1 MATYKVKVAT
11 GTDFLS
17 GTVDSI
23 SLTMVG
29 TQGESHKQLLNHFGR
44 DFATGAVDEY
54 TVRCQ
59 QDLGELIIIRLH
71 KERHSFLPKNSWY
84 CNYVQICAPGG
95 RVYHFPA
102 YQWMDGY
109 ETLALREATGKTTA
123 DDTLPI
129 LLEHRRE
136 EIRAKQDFY
145 HWRVFVPGLPNYV
158 HIPSYRPPARRNPNR
173 PEGAGP
179 PGPGRDA
186 LAAPP
191 SPEYVAEHWAEDSF
205 FGYQYLNG
213 INPGL
218 LRRCTRI
225 PDKFPVTDDM
235 VAPFLGEGTCLQAEL
250 EKGNIYLADYR
261 ILEGIPSIELHGR
274 KQHHCAP
281 LCLLHFGPDGNMM
294 PIAIQLSQTPGPDSP
309 IFLPSD
315 SEWDWL
321 LAKTWVRYAEFYCH
335 EAISHLLET
344 HLIAEAFC
352 LAMLRQLPMCH
363 PLYKLLVPHTRYTIQ
378 INSIG
383 RALLLN
389 EGGLSARGMSL
400 GLEGFAEVMVRAL
413 SETTYESLYLPND
426 FVERGVQD
434 LPGYYYRDDSLAV
447 WDALERY
454 VTEVITY
461 YYPCDAAVEGDP
473 ELQSW
478 VQEIF
483 KQWLPRLRRGGGCCA
498 ESGKESQDSSKAF
511 PLLSPGTRESPP
523 PQLRERGERSEG
535 PTSDR
540 CLERLQRTCGQG
552 QLGSP
557 AQACGLDGGFPQR
570 LRTVPELIRYVTI
583 VIYTC
588 SAKHAA
594 VNTGQLE
601 YTAWMPNF
609 PSSMRNPP
617 MQAKGLTT
625 REIYMDTLPDVKT
638 TCITLLVLWTLSRE
652 PDRPLGH
659 FPDIHFVE
667 EAPRRSMETLPQRLA
682 QISHNIRQRNKG
694 LPVPY
699 YYLDPVPGQ
708 EALED
713 SDVPTTP
720 GSSVKSWESLIAE
733 TPEVHMGPACGSDL
747 RDSSWVPVVPIDT
760 GDFSAGHT
768 GDPEHVVCTVVMG
781 KILSLSVVSQ
791 LLGPE
796 EGAEDASLRPFGD
809 QLQALHGNGSQA
821 SRPLTW
827 LMGFPSAKCG
837 PACRCPGYRG
847 NEE

>member
-1 MATYKVKVAT
+1 MAAYKVKVAT
-11 GTDFLS
+11 GTDLLS
-17 GTVDSI
+17 GTMDSI
-23 SLTMVG
+23 SLTIVG
-29 TQGESHKQLLNHFGR
+29 TRGESHKQLLNHFGR
-44 DFATGAVDEY
+44 DFATGAI
-54 TVRCQ
+54 
-59 QDLGELIIIRLH
+59 G
-71 KERHSFLPKNSWY
+71 
-84 CNYVQICAPGG
+84 APNG

-109 ETLALREATGKTTA
+109 ETLALREATGKTRA
-123 DDTLPI
+123 EDTLPI
-129 LLEHRRE
+129 LLEHRQE

-158 HIPSYRPPARRNPNR
+158 HIPSYRPPVRRNPNR
-173 PEGAGP
+173 PEWNGYIPGFPILINIKATKFLNSNLRFSFVKTASFFFRLGP
-179 PGPGRDA
+179 MA
-186 LAAPP
+186 LGFKLRGLVDCKQSWKRLKDIKKIFPANK
-191 SPEYVAEHWAEDSF
+191 SFISEYVAAHWTEDSF

-213 INPGL
+213 VNPGL
-218 LRRCTRI
+218 LRRCTQI

-261 ILEGIPSIELHGR
+261 ILEGIPTIELNGR

-281 LCLLHFGPDGNMM
+281 LCLLHFGSEGNMM
-294 PIAIQLSQTPGPDSP
+294 PIAIQLSQTPGPDCP

-352 LAMLRQLPMCH
+352 LAMIRQLPMCH

-413 SETTYESLYLPND
+413 SETTYDSLYLPND

-454 VTEVITY
+454 VTEIITY
-461 YYPCDAAVEGDP
+461 YYPCDAAVAGDP

-483 KQWLPRLRRGGGCCA
+483 KEC
-498 ESGKESQDSSKAF
+498 
-511 PLLSPGTRESPP
+511 LLGRES
-523 PQLRERGERSEG
+523 S
-535 PTSDR
+535 
-540 CLERLQRTCGQG
+540 
-552 QLGSP
+552 
-557 AQACGLDGGFPQR
+557 GFPQC

-625 REIYMDTLPDVKT
+625 LETFMDTLPDVKT

-652 PDRPLGH
+652 PDDKRPLGH

-667 EAPRRSMETLPQRLA
+667 DAPRRSMETLRRRLA

-694 LPVPY
+694 LPIPY
-699 YYLDPVPGQ
+699 YYLDPV
-708 EALED
+708 
-713 SDVPTTP
+713 
-720 GSSVKSWESLIAE
+720 LIE
-733 TPEVHMGPACGSDL
+733 NSI
-747 RDSSWVPVVPIDT
+747 SI
-760 GDFSAGHT
+760 
-768 GDPEHVVCTVVMG
+768 
-781 KILSLSVVSQ
+781 
-791 LLGPE
+791 
-796 EGAEDASLRPFGD
+796 
-809 QLQALHGNGSQA
+809 
-821 SRPLTW
+821 
-827 LMGFPSAKCG
+827 
-837 PACRCPGYRG
+837 
-847 NEE
+847 

>member
-1 MATYKVKVAT
+1 MAAYKVKVAT
-11 GTDFLS
+11 GTDLLS
-17 GTVDSI
+17 GTMDSI
-23 SLTMVG
+23 SLTIVG
-29 TQGESHKQLLNHFGR
+29 TRGQSHKQLLNHFGR
-44 DFATGAVDEY
+44 DFATGAVSRC
-54 TVRCQ
+54 TCAVCVRVCVRCVCACVGRQ
-59 QDLGELIIIRLH
+59 GWAQTLSLLCG
-71 KERHSFLPKNSWY
+71 LP
-84 CNYVQICAPGG
+84 A
-95 RVYHFPA
+95 
-102 YQWMDGY
+102 
-109 ETLALREATGKTTA
+109 GKTA
-123 DDTLPI
+123 AEDTLPI
-129 LLEHRRE
+129 LLEHRQE

-145 HWRVFVPGLPNYV
+145 QWNGYIPGFPILINIKATKFLNSNLRFSFIKTASFFFRLGPMALGFKLRGLV
-158 HIPSYRPPARRNPNR
+158 DCKQSWKRLKDIKKIFPANK
-173 PEGAGP
+173 
-179 PGPGRDA
+179 
-186 LAAPP
+186 
-191 SPEYVAEHWAEDSF
+191 SIISEYVAEHWAEDSF

-250 EKGNIYLADYR
+250 EKGNIFLADYR
-261 ILEGIPSIELHGR
+261 ILEGIPTIELNGR

-281 LCLLHFGPDGNMM
+281 LCLLHFGPEGNMM
-294 PIAIQLSQTPGPDSP
+294 PIAIQLSQTPGPDCP

-352 LAMLRQLPMCH
+352 LAMMRQLPMCH

-413 SETTYESLYLPND
+413 SETTYDSLYLPND

-454 VTEVITY
+454 VTEIITY

-483 KQWLPRLRRGGGCCA
+483 KEC
-498 ESGKESQDSSKAF
+498 
-511 PLLSPGTRESPP
+511 LLGRES
-523 PQLRERGERSEG
+523 S
-535 PTSDR
+535 
-540 CLERLQRTCGQG
+540 
-552 QLGSP
+552 
-557 AQACGLDGGFPQR
+557 GFPRR
-570 LRTVPELIRYVTI
+570 LRTVPELIRYVTV

-625 REIYMDTLPDVKT
+625 LETFMDTLPDVKT
-638 TCITLLVLWTLSRE
+638 TCVTLLVLWTLSRE
-652 PDRPLGH
+652 PD
-659 FPDIHFVE
+659 DKV
-667 EAPRRSMETLPQRLA
+667 PRGSGCRRGWAYSKYRSMESLRRRLA
-682 QISHNIRQRNKG
+682 QISHNIRQRNKC
-694 LPVPY
+694 LPIPY
-699 YYLDPVPGQ
+699 YYLDPV
-708 EALED
+708 
-713 SDVPTTP
+713 
-720 GSSVKSWESLIAE
+720 LIE
-733 TPEVHMGPACGSDL
+733 NSI
-747 RDSSWVPVVPIDT
+747 SI
-760 GDFSAGHT
+760 
-768 GDPEHVVCTVVMG
+768 
-781 KILSLSVVSQ
+781 
-791 LLGPE
+791 
-796 EGAEDASLRPFGD
+796 
-809 QLQALHGNGSQA
+809 
-821 SRPLTW
+821 
-827 LMGFPSAKCG
+827 
-837 PACRCPGYRG
+837 
-847 NEE
+847 

>member
-11 GTDFLS
+11 GTDLLS
-17 GTVDSI
+17 GTMDSI
-23 SLTMVG
+23 SLTIVG

-102 YQWMDGY
+102 YQWMEGY
-109 ETLALREATGKTTA
+109 ETLALREATGKPTA

-173 PEGAGP
+173 PEWNGYIPGFPILINIKATKFLNSNLRYSFIKTASFFFRLGP
-179 PGPGRDA
+179 MA
-186 LAAPP
+186 LGFKLRGLVDCKQSWKRLKDIKKIFPANK
-191 SPEYVAEHWAEDSF
+191 SIISEYVAEHWTEDSF

-218 LRRCTRI
+218 LRRCTQI

-261 ILEGIPSIELHGR
+261 ILEGIPSIELNGR

-281 LCLLHFGPDGNMM
+281 LCLLHFGREGNMM
-294 PIAIQLSQTPGPDSP
+294 PIAIQLSQTPGPESP

-400 GLEGFAEVMVRAL
+400 GLQGFAEVMVRAL

-454 VTEVITY
+454 VTEIITY

-483 KQWLPRLRRGGGCCA
+483 KQC
-498 ESGKESQDSSKAF
+498 
-511 PLLSPGTRESPP
+511 LLGRES
-523 PQLRERGERSEG
+523 S
-535 PTSDR
+535 
-540 CLERLQRTCGQG
+540 
-552 QLGSP
+552 
-557 AQACGLDGGFPQR
+557 GFPQC

-625 REIYMDTLPDVKT
+625 RDSYMDTLPDVKT

-652 PDRPLGH
+652 PDDKRPLGH

-667 EAPRRSMETLPQRLA
+667 EAPRRSMEVLRQRLA
-682 QISHNIRQRNKG
+682 QISHDIRQRNKD

-699 YYLDPVPGQ
+699 YYLDPV
-708 EALED
+708 
-713 SDVPTTP
+713 
-720 GSSVKSWESLIAE
+720 LIE
-733 TPEVHMGPACGSDL
+733 NSI
-747 RDSSWVPVVPIDT
+747 SI
-760 GDFSAGHT
+760 
-768 GDPEHVVCTVVMG
+768 
-781 KILSLSVVSQ
+781 
-791 LLGPE
+791 
-796 EGAEDASLRPFGD
+796 
-809 QLQALHGNGSQA
+809 
-821 SRPLTW
+821 
-827 LMGFPSAKCG
+827 
-837 PACRCPGYRG
+837 
-847 NEE
+847 

>member
-1 MATYKVKVAT
+1 MAAYKVKVAT
-11 GTDFLS
+11 GTDLLS
-17 GTVDSI
+17 GTMDSI
-23 SLTMVG
+23 SLTIVG
-29 TQGESHKQLLNHFGR
+29 TRGQSHKQLLNHFGR

-54 TVRCQ
+54 TVRCP
-59 QDLGELIIIRLH
+59 QDLGELVIIRLH

-84 CNYVQICAPGG
+84 CNYVQICAPDG
-95 RVYHFPA
+95 RIYHFPA

-109 ETLALREATGKTTA
+109 ETLALREATGRKTA
-123 DDTLPI
+123 AEDTLPI
-129 LLEHRRE
+129 LLEHRQE

-158 HIPSYRPPARRNPNR
+158 HIPSYRPPVRRNPNR
-173 PEGAGP
+173 PEWNGYIPGFPILINIKATKFLNSNLRFSFIKTASFFFRLGP
-179 PGPGRDA
+179 MA
-186 LAAPP
+186 LGFKLRGLVDCKQSWKRLKDIKKIFPANK
-191 SPEYVAEHWAEDSF
+191 SIISEYVAEHWAEDSF

-250 EKGNIYLADYR
+250 EKGNIFLADYR
-261 ILEGIPSIELHGR
+261 ILEGIPTIELNGR

-281 LCLLHFGPDGNMM
+281 LCLLHFGPEGNMM
-294 PIAIQLSQTPGPDSP
+294 PIAIQLSQTPGPDCP

-352 LAMLRQLPMCH
+352 LAMMRQLPMCH

-413 SETTYESLYLPND
+413 SETTYDSLYLPND

-454 VTEVITY
+454 VTEIITY

-483 KQWLPRLRRGGGCCA
+483 KEC
-498 ESGKESQDSSKAF
+498 
-511 PLLSPGTRESPP
+511 LLGRES
-523 PQLRERGERSEG
+523 S
-535 PTSDR
+535 
-540 CLERLQRTCGQG
+540 
-552 QLGSP
+552 
-557 AQACGLDGGFPQR
+557 GFPRR
-570 LRTVPELIRYVTI
+570 LRTVPELIRYVTV

-625 REIYMDTLPDVKT
+625 LETFMDTLPDVKT
-638 TCITLLVLWTLSRE
+638 TCVTLLVLWTLSRE
-652 PDRPLGH
+652 PDDKVPRGSGCRRGEWAGGG
-659 FPDIHFVE
+659 D
-667 EAPRRSMETLPQRLA
+667 PRRSMESLRRRLA
-682 QISHNIRQRNKG
+682 QISHNIRQRNKC
-694 LPVPY
+694 LPIPY
-699 YYLDPVPGQ
+699 YYLDPV
-708 EALED
+708 
-713 SDVPTTP
+713 
-720 GSSVKSWESLIAE
+720 LIE
-733 TPEVHMGPACGSDL
+733 NSI
-747 RDSSWVPVVPIDT
+747 SI
-760 GDFSAGHT
+760 
-768 GDPEHVVCTVVMG
+768 
-781 KILSLSVVSQ
+781 
-791 LLGPE
+791 
-796 EGAEDASLRPFGD
+796 
-809 QLQALHGNGSQA
+809 
-821 SRPLTW
+821 
-827 LMGFPSAKCG
+827 
-837 PACRCPGYRG
+837 
-847 NEE
+847 

>member
-1 MATYKVKVAT
+1 MAAYKVKVAT
-11 GTDFLS
+11 GTDLLS
-17 GTVDSI
+17 GTMDSI
-23 SLTMVG
+23 SLTIVG
-29 TQGESHKQLLNHFGR
+29 TQGQSHKQLLNHFGR

-54 TVRCQ
+54 TVRCP
-59 QDLGELIIIRLH
+59 QDLGELVIIRLH
-71 KERHSFLPKNSWY
+71 KERYSFLPKNSWY
-84 CNYVQICAPGG
+84 CNYVQICAPDG
-95 RVYHFPA
+95 RIYHFPA

-109 ETLALREATGKTTA
+109 ETLALREATGKTA
-123 DDTLPI
+123 AEDTLPI
-129 LLEHRRE
+129 LLEHRQE

-158 HIPSYRPPARRNPNR
+158 HIPSYRPPVRRNPNR
-173 PEGAGP
+173 PEWNGYIPGFPILINIKATKFLNSNLRFSFIKTASFFFRLGP
-179 PGPGRDA
+179 MA
-186 LAAPP
+186 LGFKLRGLVDCKQSWKRLKDIKKIFPANK
-191 SPEYVAEHWAEDSF
+191 SIVSEYVAEHWAEDSF

-261 ILEGIPSIELHGR
+261 ILEGIPTIELNGR

-281 LCLLHFGPDGNMM
+281 LCLLHFGPEGNMM
-294 PIAIQLSQTPGPDSP
+294 PIAIQLSQTPGPDCP

-352 LAMLRQLPMCH
+352 LAMMRQLPMCH

-413 SETTYESLYLPND
+413 SETTYNSLYLPND

-454 VTEVITY
+454 VTEIITY

-483 KQWLPRLRRGGGCCA
+483 KEC
-498 ESGKESQDSSKAF
+498 
-511 PLLSPGTRESPP
+511 LLGRES
-523 PQLRERGERSEG
+523 S
-535 PTSDR
+535 
-540 CLERLQRTCGQG
+540 
-552 QLGSP
+552 
-557 AQACGLDGGFPQR
+557 GFPQR

-625 REIYMDTLPDVKT
+625 LETFMDTLPDVKT

-652 PDRPLGH
+652 PDDKRPLGH

-667 EAPRRSMETLPQRLA
+667 EAPRRSMESLRRRLA
-682 QISHNIRQRNKG
+682 QISHNIRQRNKC
-694 LPVPY
+694 LPIPY
-699 YYLDPVPGQ
+699 YYLDPV
-708 EALED
+708 
-713 SDVPTTP
+713 
-720 GSSVKSWESLIAE
+720 LIE
-733 TPEVHMGPACGSDL
+733 NSI
-747 RDSSWVPVVPIDT
+747 SI
-760 GDFSAGHT
+760 
-768 GDPEHVVCTVVMG
+768 
-781 KILSLSVVSQ
+781 
-791 LLGPE
+791 
-796 EGAEDASLRPFGD
+796 
-809 QLQALHGNGSQA
+809 
-821 SRPLTW
+821 
-827 LMGFPSAKCG
+827 
-837 PACRCPGYRG
+837 
-847 NEE
+847 

>member
-1 MATYKVKVAT
+1 MAAYKVKVAT
-11 GTDFLS
+11 GTDLLS
-17 GTVDSI
+17 GTMDSI
-23 SLTMVG
+23 SLTIVG

-71 KERHSFLPKNSWY
+71 KERYSFLPKNSWY
-84 CNYVQICAPGG
+84 CNYVQICAPDG
-95 RVYHFPA
+95 RIYHFPA
-102 YQWMDGY
+102 YRWMDGY
-109 ETLALREATGKTTA
+109 ETLALREATGKTRA
-123 DDTLPI
+123 EDTLPI
-129 LLEHRRE
+129 LLEHRQE

-158 HIPSYRPPARRNPNR
+158 HIPSYRPPVRRNPNR
-173 PEGAGP
+173 PEWNGYIPGFPILINIKATKFLDSNLRFSFIKTASFFFRLGP
-179 PGPGRDA
+179 MA
-186 LAAPP
+186 LGFKLRGLVDCKQSWKRLKDIKKIFPAHK
-191 SPEYVAEHWAEDSF
+191 SIISEYVAEHWTEDSF

-218 LRRCTRI
+218 LRRCTQI
-225 PDKFPVTDDM
+225 PDKFPVTNDM

-261 ILEGIPSIELHGR
+261 ILDGIPTIELNGR

-281 LCLLHFGPDGNMM
+281 LCLLHFGPEGNMM
-294 PIAIQLSQTPGPDSP
+294 PIAIQLSQTPGPDCP

-352 LAMLRQLPMCH
+352 LAMMRQLPMCH
-363 PLYKLLVPHTRYTIQ
+363 PLYK
-378 INSIG
+378 
-383 RALLLN
+383 
-389 EGGLSARGMSL
+389 GMSL
-400 GLEGFAEVMVRAL
+400 GLQGFAEVMVRAL
-413 SETTYESLYLPND
+413 SETTYDSLYLPND

-454 VTEVITY
+454 VTEIITY
-461 YYPCDAAVEGDP
+461 YYPCDAAVAGDP

-483 KQWLPRLRRGGGCCA
+483 KEC
-498 ESGKESQDSSKAF
+498 
-511 PLLSPGTRESPP
+511 LLGRES
-523 PQLRERGERSEG
+523 S
-535 PTSDR
+535 
-540 CLERLQRTCGQG
+540 
-552 QLGSP
+552 
-557 AQACGLDGGFPQR
+557 GFPQC
-570 LRTVPELIRYVTI
+570 LQTVPELIRYVTI

-625 REIYMDTLPDVKT
+625 LESYMDTLPDVKT

-652 PDRPLGH
+652 PDDKRPLGH

-667 EAPRRSMETLPQRLA
+667 DAPRRSMDTLRRRLA
-682 QISHNIRQRNKG
+682 QISHNIRQRNKC

-699 YYLDPVPGQ
+699 YYLDPV
-708 EALED
+708 
-713 SDVPTTP
+713 
-720 GSSVKSWESLIAE
+720 LIE
-733 TPEVHMGPACGSDL
+733 NSI
-747 RDSSWVPVVPIDT
+747 SI
-760 GDFSAGHT
+760 
-768 GDPEHVVCTVVMG
+768 
-781 KILSLSVVSQ
+781 
-791 LLGPE
+791 
-796 EGAEDASLRPFGD
+796 
-809 QLQALHGNGSQA
+809 
-821 SRPLTW
+821 
-827 LMGFPSAKCG
+827 
-837 PACRCPGYRG
+837 
-847 NEE
+847 

>member
-1 MATYKVKVAT
+1 MAAYKVKVAT
-11 GTDFLS
+11 GTDLLS
-17 GTVDSI
+17 GTMDSI
-23 SLTMVG
+23 SLTIVG
-29 TQGESHKQLLNHFGR
+29 TRGQSHKQLLNHFGR
-44 DFATGAVDEY
+44 DFATGAEHNGLRQVEE
-54 TVRCQ
+54 
-59 QDLGELIIIRLH
+59 GEVAKGASR
-71 KERHSFLPKNSWY
+71 E
-84 CNYVQICAPGG
+84 G
-95 RVYHFPA
+95 
-102 YQWMDGY
+102 DG
-109 ETLALREATGKTTA
+109 AAVIGKTA
-123 DDTLPI
+123 AEDTLPI
-129 LLEHRRE
+129 LLEHRQE

-158 HIPSYRPPARRNPNR
+158 HIPSYRPPVRRNPNR
-173 PEGAGP
+173 PEWNGYIPGFPILINIKATKFLNSNLRFSFIKTASFFFRLGP
-179 PGPGRDA
+179 MA
-186 LAAPP
+186 LGFKLRGLVDCKQSWKRLKDIKKIFPANK
-191 SPEYVAEHWAEDSF
+191 SIISEYVAEHWAEDSF

-250 EKGNIYLADYR
+250 EKGNIFLADYR
-261 ILEGIPSIELHGR
+261 ILEGIPTIELNGR

-281 LCLLHFGPDGNMM
+281 LCLLHFGPEGNMM
-294 PIAIQLSQTPGPDSP
+294 PIAIQLSQTPGPDCP

-352 LAMLRQLPMCH
+352 LAMMRQLPMCH

-413 SETTYESLYLPND
+413 SETTYDSLYLPND

-454 VTEVITY
+454 VTEIITY

-483 KQWLPRLRRGGGCCA
+483 KEC
-498 ESGKESQDSSKAF
+498 
-511 PLLSPGTRESPP
+511 LLGRES
-523 PQLRERGERSEG
+523 S
-535 PTSDR
+535 
-540 CLERLQRTCGQG
+540 
-552 QLGSP
+552 
-557 AQACGLDGGFPQR
+557 GFPRR
-570 LRTVPELIRYVTI
+570 LRTVPELIRYVTV

-625 REIYMDTLPDVKT
+625 LETFMDTLPDVKT
-638 TCITLLVLWTLSRE
+638 TCVTLLVLWTLSRE
-652 PDRPLGH
+652 PDDKRPLGH

-667 EAPRRSMETLPQRLA
+667 EAPRRSMESLRRRLA
-682 QISHNIRQRNKG
+682 QISHNIRQRNKC
-694 LPVPY
+694 LPIPY
-699 YYLDPVPGQ
+699 YYLDPV
-708 EALED
+708 
-713 SDVPTTP
+713 
-720 GSSVKSWESLIAE
+720 LIE
-733 TPEVHMGPACGSDL
+733 NSI
-747 RDSSWVPVVPIDT
+747 SI
-760 GDFSAGHT
+760 
-768 GDPEHVVCTVVMG
+768 
-781 KILSLSVVSQ
+781 
-791 LLGPE
+791 
-796 EGAEDASLRPFGD
+796 
-809 QLQALHGNGSQA
+809 
-821 SRPLTW
+821 
-827 LMGFPSAKCG
+827 
-837 PACRCPGYRG
+837 
-847 NEE
+847 

>member
-11 GTDFLS
+11 GTDLLS
-17 GTVDSI
+17 GTTDSI
-23 SLTMVG
+23 SLTIVG

-54 TVRCQ
+54 TVQCQ

-71 KERHSFLPKNSWY
+71 KERYSFFPKNSWY
-84 CNYVQICAPGG
+84 CNYVQISAPNGHT
-95 RVYHFPA
+95 YHFPA

-109 ETLALREATGKTTA
+109 ETLALREATGKTRA
-123 DDTLPI
+123 DDKLPI
-129 LLEHRRE
+129 LLEHRQE

-145 HWRVFVPGLPNYV
+145 HWRVFLPGLPNYV
-158 HIPSYRPPARRNPNR
+158 HIPSYRPPVRRNPNR
-173 PEGAGP
+173 PEWNGYIPGFPILINIKATKFLNSNLRYSFLKTASFFMRLGP
-179 PGPGRDA
+179 MA
-186 LAAPP
+186 LGLKLRGLVDCERSWKRLKDIKKVFP
-191 SPEYVAEHWAEDSF
+191 SNKSVISEYVAEHWAEDSF

-225 PDKFPVTDDM
+225 PDKFPVTEDM

-261 ILEGIPSIELHGR
+261 ILEGIPTVELNGQ

-281 LCLLHFGPDGNMM
+281 VCLLHFGPEGNMM
-294 PIAIQLSQTPGPDSP
+294 PIAIQLSQTPGPDCP

-389 EGGLSARGMSL
+389 EGGLSARAMSL

-413 SETTYESLYLPND
+413 SETTYDSLYLPND
-426 FVERGVQD
+426 FVERGVQN

-461 YYPCDAAVEGDP
+461 YYPCDAAVEGDL

-478 VQEIF
+478 VREIF
-483 KQWLPRLRRGGGCCA
+483 KEC
-498 ESGKESQDSSKAF
+498 
-511 PLLSPGTRESPP
+511 LLGRES
-523 PQLRERGERSEG
+523 S
-535 PTSDR
+535 
-540 CLERLQRTCGQG
+540 
-552 QLGSP
+552 
-557 AQACGLDGGFPQR
+557 GFPTC

-601 YTAWMPNF
+601 FTAWMPNF
-609 PSSMRNPP
+609 PSSMRNSP
-617 MQAKGLTT
+617 MRAKGLTT
-625 REIYMDTLPDVKT
+625 LETFMDTLPDVKT
-638 TCITLLVLWTLSRE
+638 TCITLLVFWTLSQE
-652 PDRPLGH
+652 PDDKRRLGH

-667 EAPRRSMETLPQRLA
+667 EVPRRSMETLRQRLA
-682 QISHNIRQRNKG
+682 QISHNIRQRNKC
-694 LPVPY
+694 LPIPY
-699 YYLDPVPGQ
+699 YYLDPV
-708 EALED
+708 
-713 SDVPTTP
+713 
-720 GSSVKSWESLIAE
+720 LIE
-733 TPEVHMGPACGSDL
+733 NSI
-747 RDSSWVPVVPIDT
+747 SI
-760 GDFSAGHT
+760 
-768 GDPEHVVCTVVMG
+768 
-781 KILSLSVVSQ
+781 
-791 LLGPE
+791 
-796 EGAEDASLRPFGD
+796 
-809 QLQALHGNGSQA
+809 
-821 SRPLTW
+821 
-827 LMGFPSAKCG
+827 
-837 PACRCPGYRG
+837 
-847 NEE
+847 

>member
-1 MATYKVKVAT
+1 MATYKIKVAT

-17 GTVDSI
+17 GTLDSI
-23 SLTMVG
+23 SMTLVG
-29 TQGESHKQLLNHFGR
+29 TQGESHKHLLNHFGR
-44 DFATGAVDEY
+44 DFATGAVDDY
-54 TVRCQ
+54 TMQCQ
-59 QDLGELIIIRLH
+59 QDLGELIIVRLH
-71 KERHSFLPKNSWY
+71 KERYSFFRKSPWY
-84 CNYVQICAPGG
+84 INYVQVCAPDG

-109 ETLALREATGKTTA
+109 ETLALREATGKTAA

-129 LLEHRRE
+129 LLEHRQE
-136 EIRAKQDFY
+136 ELRAKQDFY

-158 HIPSYRPPARRNPNR
+158 HIPSYRPPVRRFRNPNR
-173 PEGAGP
+173 PEWNGYIPGFPILINIKATKFLDLNLRYSFVKTASFFFRLGP
-179 PGPGRDA
+179 MA
-186 LAAPP
+186 LAFKVRGLVDCKHSWKRLKDIKKIFPGHK
-191 SPEYVAEHWAEDSF
+191 SIVSEYVAEHWAEDSF

-218 LRRCTRI
+218 IRRCTRL
-225 PDKFPVTDDM
+225 PDKFPVTDAM
-235 VAPFLGEGTCLQAEL
+235 VAPLLGEGTCLQAEL
-250 EKGNIYLADYR
+250 EKGNIYLADYH
-261 ILEGIPSIELHGR
+261 ILEGIPTVELNGQ

-281 LCLLHFGPDGNMM
+281 LCLLHLGPDGNLM

-335 EAISHLLET
+335 EAIAHLLET
-344 HLIAEAFC
+344 HLIAEAFF
-352 LAMLRQLPMCH
+352 LAMLRHLPMCH
-363 PLYKLLVPHTRYTIQ
+363 PLYKLLIPHTRYTIQ

-413 SETTYESLYLPND
+413 SRITYDSLYLPND

-434 LPGYYYRDDSLAV
+434 LPRYYYRDDSLAV

-454 VTEVITY
+454 VTEIITY
-461 YYPCDAAVEGDP
+461 YYPCDAAVEGDS
-473 ELQSW
+473 ELQCW

-483 KQWLPRLRRGGGCCA
+483 KEC
-498 ESGKESQDSSKAF
+498 
-511 PLLSPGTRESPP
+511 LLGRES
-523 PQLRERGERSEG
+523 S
-535 PTSDR
+535 
-540 CLERLQRTCGQG
+540 
-552 QLGSP
+552 
-557 AQACGLDGGFPQR
+557 GFPKC

-601 YTAWMPNF
+601 FTAWMPNF

-625 REIYMDTLPDVKT
+625 PQVFMDTLPDVKT

-652 PDRPLGH
+652 PDDKRPLGH

-667 EAPRRSMETLPQRLA
+667 EAPRRSMETLRQRLA
-682 QISHNIRQRNKG
+682 CISHGIRQRNKC
-694 LPVPY
+694 LPIPY
-699 YYLDPVPGQ
+699 YYLDPV
-708 EALED
+708 
-713 SDVPTTP
+713 
-720 GSSVKSWESLIAE
+720 LIE
-733 TPEVHMGPACGSDL
+733 NSI
-747 RDSSWVPVVPIDT
+747 SI
-760 GDFSAGHT
+760 
-768 GDPEHVVCTVVMG
+768 
-781 KILSLSVVSQ
+781 
-791 LLGPE
+791 
-796 EGAEDASLRPFGD
+796 
-809 QLQALHGNGSQA
+809 
-821 SRPLTW
+821 
-827 LMGFPSAKCG
+827 
-837 PACRCPGYRG
+837 
-847 NEE
+847 

>member
-11 GTDFLS
+11 GSDLLS
-17 GTVDSI
+17 GTLDCI
-23 SLTMVG
+23 SLTIVG

-54 TVRCQ
+54 SVRCQ
-59 QDLGELIIIRLH
+59 QDLGEIVLIRLH
-71 KERHSFLPKNSWY
+71 KEPSSFFPKNSWY
-84 CNYVQICAPGG
+84 CNYVQICAPNG
-95 RVYHFPA
+95 RTYHFPA

-145 HWRVFVPGLPNYV
+145 RWRVFVPGLPNYV
-158 HIPSYRPPARRNPNR
+158 HIPSYRPPVRRHRNPNR
-173 PEGAGP
+173 PEWNGYIPGFPILINIKATKFLNSNLRYSFIKTASFFFRLGP
-179 PGPGRDA
+179 MA
-186 LAAPP
+186 LAFKLRGLVDCKRSWKRLKDIKKIFPANK
-191 SPEYVAEHWAEDSF
+191 SIVSEYVADHWAEDSF

-213 INPGL
+213 INPSVIC
-218 LRRCTRI
+218 RCKRI

-235 VAPFLGEGTCLQAEL
+235 VAPFLAEGTCLQAEL

-261 ILEGIPSIELHGR
+261 ILEGIPTVELNGQ

-281 LCLLHFGPDGNMM
+281 LCLLYLDPEGNMM
-294 PIAIQLSQTPGPDSP
+294 PIAIQLSQTPGPDCP

-335 EAISHLLET
+335 EAIAHLLET
-344 HLIAEAFC
+344 HLMAEAFS

-389 EGGLSARGMSL
+389 EGGLSARGTSL

-413 SETTYESLYLPND
+413 SEVTYESLYLPND

-434 LPGYYYRDDSLAV
+434 LPGYYYRDDTLAV

-454 VTEVITY
+454 VTEIITY
-461 YYPCDAAVEGDP
+461 YYPSDAAVEGDP
-473 ELQSW
+473 ELQCW

-483 KQWLPRLRRGGGCCA
+483 KEC
-498 ESGKESQDSSKAF
+498 
-511 PLLSPGTRESPP
+511 LLGRES
-523 PQLRERGERSEG
+523 S
-535 PTSDR
+535 
-540 CLERLQRTCGQG
+540 
-552 QLGSP
+552 
-557 AQACGLDGGFPQR
+557 GFPTC

-601 YTAWMPNF
+601 FTSWMPNF

-617 MQAKGLTT
+617 MQVKGLTT
-625 REIYMDTLPDVKT
+625 QETYMDTLPDVKT
-638 TCITLLVLWTLSRE
+638 TCIILLVLWTLCRE
-652 PDRPLGH
+652 PDDKRPLGH

-667 EAPRRSMETLPQRLA
+667 EVPRRSIETLRQRLA
-682 QISHNIRQRNKG
+682 QISHNIRQRNEC
-694 LPVPY
+694 LPIPY
-699 YYLDPVPGQ
+699 YYLDPVVI
-708 EALED
+708 EN
-713 SDVPTTP
+713 
-720 GSSVKSWESLIAE
+720 SVSI
-733 TPEVHMGPACGSDL
+733 
-747 RDSSWVPVVPIDT
+747 
-760 GDFSAGHT
+760 
-768 GDPEHVVCTVVMG
+768 
-781 KILSLSVVSQ
+781 
-791 LLGPE
+791 
-796 EGAEDASLRPFGD
+796 
-809 QLQALHGNGSQA
+809 
-821 SRPLTW
+821 
-827 LMGFPSAKCG
+827 
-837 PACRCPGYRG
+837 
-847 NEE
+847 

>member
-1 MATYKVKVAT
+1 MAAYKVKVAT
-11 GTDFLS
+11 GTDLLS
-17 GTVDSI
+17 GTMDSI
-23 SLTMVG
+23 SLTIVG
-29 TQGESHKQLLNHFGR
+29 TQGQSHKQLLNHFGR

-54 TVRCQ
+54 TVRCP
-59 QDLGELIIIRLH
+59 QDLGELVIIRLH
-71 KERHSFLPKNSWY
+71 KERYSFLPKNSWY
-84 CNYVQICAPGG
+84 CNYVQICAPDG
-95 RVYHFPA
+95 RIYHFPA

-109 ETLALREATGKTTA
+109 ETLALREATGKTA
-123 DDTLPI
+123 AEDTLPI
-129 LLEHRRE
+129 LLEHRQE

-145 HWRVFVPGLPNYV
+145 QPAQLRCPGPCT
-158 HIPSYRPPARRNPNR
+158 PSYRWNGYIPGFPILINIKATKFLNSNLRFSFIKTASFFFRLGPMALGFKLRGLVDCKQSWKRLKDIKKIFPANK
-173 PEGAGP
+173 
-179 PGPGRDA
+179 
-186 LAAPP
+186 
-191 SPEYVAEHWAEDSF
+191 SIVSEYVAEHWAEDSF

-261 ILEGIPSIELHGR
+261 ILEGIPTIELNGR

-281 LCLLHFGPDGNMM
+281 LCLLHFGPEGNMM
-294 PIAIQLSQTPGPDSP
+294 PIAIQLSQTPGPDCP

-352 LAMLRQLPMCH
+352 LAMMRQLPMCH

-413 SETTYESLYLPND
+413 SETTYDSLYLPND

-454 VTEVITY
+454 VTEIITY

-483 KQWLPRLRRGGGCCA
+483 KEC
-498 ESGKESQDSSKAF
+498 
-511 PLLSPGTRESPP
+511 LLGRES
-523 PQLRERGERSEG
+523 S
-535 PTSDR
+535 
-540 CLERLQRTCGQG
+540 
-552 QLGSP
+552 
-557 AQACGLDGGFPQR
+557 GFPQR

-625 REIYMDTLPDVKT
+625 LETFMDTLPDVKT

-652 PDRPLGH
+652 PDDKRPLGH

-667 EAPRRSMETLPQRLA
+667 EAPRRSMESLRRRLA
-682 QISHNIRQRNKG
+682 QISHNIRQRNKC
-694 LPVPY
+694 LPIPY
-699 YYLDPVPGQ
+699 YYLDPV
-708 EALED
+708 
-713 SDVPTTP
+713 
-720 GSSVKSWESLIAE
+720 LIE
-733 TPEVHMGPACGSDL
+733 NSI
-747 RDSSWVPVVPIDT
+747 SI
-760 GDFSAGHT
+760 
-768 GDPEHVVCTVVMG
+768 
-781 KILSLSVVSQ
+781 
-791 LLGPE
+791 
-796 EGAEDASLRPFGD
+796 
-809 QLQALHGNGSQA
+809 
-821 SRPLTW
+821 
-827 LMGFPSAKCG
+827 
-837 PACRCPGYRG
+837 
-847 NEE
+847 